1 MRRPLERA
9 FSGLELSTGSTS
21 GSDMKRRT
29 KAVLGGVSITAFLL
43 FFFLAPVM
51 FWYTAYSPLVSY
63 ACSTPSTGC
72 GAAAIPIYSEYRS
85 LGCMAL
91 GTGTTILVGG
101 YDMPQFQW
109 NCYAPP
115 MPV

>member
-1 MRRPLERA
+1 M
-9 FSGLELSTGSTS
+9 
-21 GSDMKRRT
+21 
-29 KAVLGGVSITAFLL
+29 AFLL

-51 FWYTAYSPLVSY
+51 FWYTAYSPIVSY
-63 ACSTPSTGC
+63 ACSTPNTGC
-72 GAAAIPIYSEYRS
+72 GAAAQSIYSEYRS
-85 LGCMAL
+85 LGCMVF

-115 MPV
+115 TPV